1 MICYGLIGYPIAHSK
16 SPELFEQM
24 FQKFDLKGREYRLF
38 PLQDPSKI
46 YALAQDQTLKGLNVT
61 IPWKSSIIHYLDDID
76 EKAKAIGAVN
86 CISIEHTSRGPRL
99 KGYNT
104 DFMGFWEDLSA
115 WGLPSQ
121 PKALVLGNG
130 GASKAVTFAL
140 EWADIP
146 YQVLARTPRNSME
159 QNWAN
164 APLTTWREANLLV
177 HTTPVGMTGIRDQ
190 MPFVPKHGL
199 EHKPQVYD
207 LVYSP
212 LETTLMQ
219 KAKAQGCKVKNGLGM
234 LQRQAELALE
244 LWESDLAKVPQWP

>member
-38 PLQDPSKI
+38 PLQDPSKV
-46 YALAQDQTLKGLNVT
+46 YELAQDQTLKGLNVT
-61 IPWKSSIIHYLDDID
+61 VPWKSSIINYLDDID

-86 CISIEHTSRGPRL
+86 CISIEHTSGGPWL

-104 DFMGFWEDLSA
+104 DVMGFWEDLKA
-115 WGLPSQ
+115 WGLPSN

-140 EWADIP
+140 EWANIP
-146 YQVLARTPRNSME
+146 YQVLARSPRNSME
-159 QNWAN
+159 LDWAK
-164 APLTTWREANLLV
+164 APWSIWREANLIV
-177 HTTPVGMTGIRDQ
+177 HTTPVGMTGIGDR
-190 MPFVPKHGL
+190 MPFVPKNGL
-199 EHKPQVYD
+199 DHQPRVYD
-207 LVYSP
+207 LVYAPSETP
-212 LETTLMQ
+212 FMLEAQ
-219 KAKAQGCKVKNGLGM
+219 AQGCKVKNGLGM

-244 LWESDLAKVPQWP
+244 LWEKDLAKAPQ